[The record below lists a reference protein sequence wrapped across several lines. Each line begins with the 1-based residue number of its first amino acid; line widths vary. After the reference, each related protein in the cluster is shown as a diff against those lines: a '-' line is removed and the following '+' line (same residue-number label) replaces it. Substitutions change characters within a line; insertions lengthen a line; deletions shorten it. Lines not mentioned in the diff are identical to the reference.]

1 MEKCLFQIDR
11 NHIAASLVMCEITNS
26 FISWQL
32 SHPYKFSSHGLEWQ
46 RRVEECPLIH
56 HTT

>member
-11 NHIAASLVMCEITNS
+11 NHIAASSVMCEITNS
-26 FISWQL
+26 FILWQL

-46 RRVEECPLIH
+46 RRVEE
-56 HTT
+56 